1 MARSDLVLSL
11 IEAGVKGDQARL
23 RRTVEALIADER
35 AKQHNALADRL
46 DRVIS
51 KQPEAAANV
60 IADQISSTDLFSAKT
75 PERQL
80 SELVLPSPITKLV
93 RQMIEEQHRSELLK
107 AYNLKPRHRLIA
119 VGPPGNGKTSLAEA
133 IAYELMVPLITLS
146 YEGIIGSY
154 LGQTAQRLGRL
165 FSFVRQRSC
174 VLFIDEFDA
183 LGKERGD
190 LHETGEIKRVVNS
203 LLLQIDSLPSHVVLV
218 AASNHEELLDRAAWR
233 RFEIKIDLPKPTVK
247 QRIQW
252 LSRLKK
258 SLKQSLGYDIEKL
271 ARKLAGASFSDLEQ
285 FSLNIRRRYVL
296 EQPQSSL
303 RKIVNSELST
313 LRSRKGRS
321 STSGQ

>member
-46 DRVIS
+46 DRLIS
-51 KQPEAAANV
+51 KQAEDPSEV
-60 IADQISSTDLFSAKT
+60 IADQIASTDLFGAKT

-80 SELVLPSPITKLV
+80 SELVLPNSVEKLV
-93 RQMIEEQHRSELLK
+93 QQMIEEQHRSELLK

-146 YEGIIGSY
+146 YEGVIGSY

-203 LLLQIDSLPSHVVLV
+203 LLLQIDSLPSHVVLI

-233 RFEIKIDLPKPTVK
+233 RFEIKLDLPKPSVK
-247 QRIQW
+247 QRVQW

-258 SLKQSLGYDIEKL
+258 SIKRPLGHDIEKL
-271 ARKLAGASFSDLEQ
+271 ARKLSGTSFSDLEQ
-285 FSLNIRRRYVL
+285 FSLNVRRRYVL
-296 EQPQSSL
+296 EQPKASL
-303 RKIVNSELST
+303 RKIINSELSAH
-313 LRSRKGRS
+313 RSRKSRS
-321 STSGQ
+321 RESR

>member
-1 MARSDLVLSL
+1 M
-11 IEAGVKGDQARL
+11 
-23 RRTVEALIADER
+23 
-35 AKQHNALADRL
+35 
-46 DRVIS
+46 
-51 KQPEAAANV
+51 
-60 IADQISSTDLFSAKT
+60 
-75 PERQL
+75 
-80 SELVLPSPITKLV
+80 LPSPITKLV